1 MPRMAS
7 VKRAEDHDPGQSQSR
22 AVFEIKVL
30 KFLIL
35 SYFDIVRKTI
45 NDMVPKTIMAL
56 LVNKSKTSAQHVLVQ
71 KIYQDGLNLE
81 ELMFEDT
88 ETRQQRQRCE
98 DIVKTMR
105 SSLEFLNEVRDFYF
119 EESAD

>member
-7 VKRAEDHDPGQSQSR
+7 MKRAEDHDPGQSQSR

-81 ELMFEDT
+81 EIMFEDS
-88 ETRQQRQRCE
+88 ETRQ
-98 DIVKTMR
+98 
-105 SSLEFLNEVRDFYF
+105 
-119 EESAD
+119 

>member
-1 MPRMAS
+1 MQKNVKAVHMPRMAS

-45 NDMVPKTIMAL
+45 NDMVPKTIMSM
-56 LVNKSKTSAQHVLVQ
+56 LVNKSKLTAQHVLVQ
-71 KIYQDGLNLE
+71 RIY
-81 ELMFEDT
+81 
-88 ETRQQRQRCE
+88 
-98 DIVKTMR
+98 
-105 SSLEFLNEVRDFYF
+105 
-119 EESAD
+119 